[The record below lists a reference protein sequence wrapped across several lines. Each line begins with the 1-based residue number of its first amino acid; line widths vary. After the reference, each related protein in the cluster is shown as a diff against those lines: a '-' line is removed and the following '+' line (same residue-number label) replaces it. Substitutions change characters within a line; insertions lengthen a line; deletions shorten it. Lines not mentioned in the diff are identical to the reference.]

1 MFTLCFKKGYT
12 YKFIYA
18 GKIEKSG
25 IAGIAGSYGFD
36 E

>member
-25 IAGIAGSYGFD
+25 IAGSYGFD